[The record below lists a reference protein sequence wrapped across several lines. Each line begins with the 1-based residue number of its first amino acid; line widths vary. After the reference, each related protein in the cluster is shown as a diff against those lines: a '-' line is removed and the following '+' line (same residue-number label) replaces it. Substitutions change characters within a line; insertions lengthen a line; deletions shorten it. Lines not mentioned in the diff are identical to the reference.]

1 MFILLVYTKQNKMSQ
16 ESKIRKNFG
25 AIFSENISV
34 PKSTVQQTTSIT
46 AGVTINSPAG
56 TIVTNTTGNVA
67 TSGSATITVTNS
79 AIEPDSIVI
88 GRISGYSG
96 SGFPVSY
103 VNNVTTGSFQVH
115 IKNFHGTNAVSGGFN
130 YDFYTI

>member
-1 MFILLVYTKQNKMSQ
+1 MSQ
-16 ESKIRKNFG
+16 ESKLRKQFG
-25 AIFSENISV
+25 SLFTESFSV
-34 PKSTVQQTTSIT
+34 PKSTVQQTSSIT

-56 TIVTNTTGNVA
+56 SIITNTTGNVA
-67 TSGSATITVTNS
+67 TSGSANITVTNS
-79 AIEPDSIVI
+79 AIDANSIVI

-103 VNNVTTGSFQVH
+103 VNNITTGSFQVH
-115 IKNFHGTNAVSGGFN
+115 IKNFHGTNAVSGGFK

>member
-1 MFILLVYTKQNKMSQ
+1 MSQ

-25 AIFSENISV
+25 AIYSDSINV
-34 PKSTVQQTTSIT
+34 PKSTVQQTSSIT

-67 TSGSATITVTNS
+67 TSGSANITVTNS
-79 AIEPDSIVI
+79 YVKADSVI
-88 GRISGYSG
+88 LDRISGYSG
-96 SGFPVSY
+96 AGFPVSY

-115 IKNFHGTNAVSGGFN
+115 IKNFHETNAVGGGFK